1 MAKDKRPA
9 MQFYIGDW
17 KKDPEV
23 RACSLAARGLWWEMI
38 CIMYESERRGYLL
51 VRNRPPTPEE
61 LARNV
66 GADAAEVRALLAEL
80 EHAGVYSIED
90 GVIFCRRM
98 VRDAALSEKNK
109 ENGAK
114 GGNPALKRGSDNRGV
129 GSSDNPPLIPPS
141 AKTDN
146 RFVED
151 EEEECILSSGS
162 NAVEPFE
169 VFFHAY
175 PENKRP
181 DPGHARL
188 HWYRKNLD
196 QHAPAI
202 MAALAKAKSNP
213 GWADRFAPRIDRWL
227 AGEPW
232 LKATTPLDS
241 IRDARESDALMV
253 RQLPSDAVELIV
265 AAVKAKHAKYANWPK
280 SQFINTPPPEFVAMV
295 KEGHHA
301 A

>member
-51 VRNRPPTPEE
+51 VRNSTPTLVE

-129 GSSDNPPLIPPS
+129 GSSDKTTRKQHT
-141 AKTDN
+141 AKKKN
-146 RFVED
+146 RK
-151 EEEECILSSGS
+151 I
-162 NAVEPFE
+162 
-169 VFFHAY
+169 
-175 PENKRP
+175 
-181 DPGHARL
+181 
-188 HWYRKNLD
+188 KN
-196 QHAPAI
+196 
-202 MAALAKAKSNP
+202 
-213 GWADRFAPRIDRWL
+213 
-227 AGEPW
+227 
-232 LKATTPLDS
+232 
-241 IRDARESDALMV
+241 
-253 RQLPSDAVELIV
+253 
-265 AAVKAKHAKYANWPK
+265 
-280 SQFINTPPPEFVAMV
+280 
-295 KEGHHA
+295 
-301 A
+301 